1 MTTAAGRTPRRR
13 RGARSGSPR
22 RRWIALLALVAAG
35 CRVDGAAVIAPYRSP
50 PPAQVTAHAVTGRAG
65 LLALSPDGALAA
77 FADARRGVCFQPI
90 TAAGPAVCAGIAPT
104 GTAVSAVFSADGR
117 WVAVGEDVSAQG
129 RGLVWLVDPRTGSA
143 RPVPTVAGRPAVA
156 SSPPPPAP
164 ASSASPTPTP
174 TGVSSDT
181 QGAAA
186 YTALV
191 WGAAGDLLLISS
203 SLDPDGLR
211 SRLVDIDPVSLVPR
225 IVAEA
230 TGPYE
235 FQSGYLATGGST
247 VLFTVYRGDQLLPN
261 LVDIDLASGV
271 RREVGPIGPAGTQLV
286 PLAVSPD
293 GRVAVVGSK
302 TLIHPGPPRLLDV
315 ASGRL
320 TDVPGLTGDFGTAA
334 FSPDGA
340 RVAVVSTAPDG
351 ALTLAL
357 ALPDASSTARTLGTA
372 AGPLPR
378 GGRLNWS
385 RFDVLSLSGTAATGS
400 APPGGWRLSG

>member
-1 MTTAAGRTPRRR
+1 M
-13 RGARSGSPR
+13 
-22 RRWIALLALVAAG
+22 LALVAAG
-35 CRVDGAAVIAPYRSP
+35 CRVDGAAVIASYRSLP
-50 PPAQVTAHAVTGRAG
+50 LPQVTARAVSGPAG

-77 FADARRGVCFQPI
+77 YTATGRGVCFAPV
-90 TAAGPAVCAGIAPT
+90 AAVRPAVCAGIRPT
-104 GTAVSAVFSADGR
+104 GTAVSAAFSPDGR
-117 WVAVGEDVSAQG
+117 WVAVGQDVTAQG
-129 RGLVWLVDPRTGSA
+129 RGVVWLVDPRTGSA
-143 RPVPTVAGRPAVA
+143 RPVPTVDGRPAVG
-156 SSPPPPAP
+156 SPGSTPAP
-164 ASSASPTPTP
+164 SSVTAEAR
-174 TGVSSDT
+174 
-181 QGAAA
+181 GAAA

-191 WGAAGDLLLISS
+191 WGADGDLLLISS

-225 IVAEA
+225 VVAEA

-293 GRVAVVGSK
+293 GRLAVVGSK
-302 TLIHPGPPRLLDV
+302 TLTHPGPPRLLDV

-340 RVAVVSTAPDG
+340 RVAVVSTAADG
-351 ALTLAL
+351 TLTLEL
-357 ALPDASSTARTLGTA
+357 AVPDASAPARTLGA
-372 AGPLPR
+372 VAGPLPR
-378 GGRLNWS
+378 GGRLSWS
-385 RFDVLSLSGTAATGS
+385 RFDVLSLAGTAPTGP